1 MSATPSA
8 AADTAPDP
16 GRTPREPGDGIAVY
30 LGEVDYGVAWRLQQL
45 LVEERAAIGERG
57 PARDVLLLCQH
68 PDVMTV
74 GRRQRAQAN
83 ILSRRFPLYEIE
95 RGGDVTY
102 HGPGQLV
109 GYPIVWLRPGQGG
122 PRPED
127 RWGERDLHAYLR
139 ALEDGLAAL
148 CAECGIATG
157 RKAGQTGVW
166 TADEQRKLVSLGIAV
181 RRWVTFHGFALNV
194 TTDLS
199 RFATL
204 NPCGLSARVMTSL
217 HAEGARLA
225 GEPVTVASLL
235 PAALRHL
242 SAHLRRDFELCAIAD
257 CGLGEPLA
265 RRQTSRSQCAY
276 RPPCL
281 KWSAPRQRHQK
292 PRPGAHRRTICTA
305 RRPRRPHRCQM
316 LAERLSPQQSCAPA
330 RPALSCGDK
339 CAL

>member
-1 MSATPSA
+1 MSAPNCQPSRSA
-8 AADTAPDP
+8 A
-16 GRTPREPGDGIAVY
+16 AVY
-30 LGEVDYGVAWRLQQL
+30 LGELDYGTAWRLQQL
-45 LVEERAAIGERG
+45 LVERRARGEG
-57 PARDVLLLCQH
+57 QDLLLLCQH
-68 PDVMTV
+68 PDVITV

-83 ILSRRFPLYEIE
+83 ILDPRFPVFEIE
-95 RGGDVTY
+95 RGGDATY

-109 GYPIVWLRPGQGG
+109 GYPILSLQPGRGAEHG
-122 PRPED
+122 DP
-127 RWGERDLHAYLR
+127 WGERDLHAYLR

-148 CAECGIATG
+148 CAECGVATG

-265 RRQTSRSQCAY
+265 RARQA
-276 RPPCL
+276 
-281 KWSAPRQRHQK
+281 
-292 PRPGAHRRTICTA
+292 
-305 RRPRRPHRCQM
+305 
-316 LAERLSPQQSCAPA
+316 APA
-330 RPALSCGDK
+330 DHEAPGD
-339 CAL
+339 AGGLASAAAAGQAAGP